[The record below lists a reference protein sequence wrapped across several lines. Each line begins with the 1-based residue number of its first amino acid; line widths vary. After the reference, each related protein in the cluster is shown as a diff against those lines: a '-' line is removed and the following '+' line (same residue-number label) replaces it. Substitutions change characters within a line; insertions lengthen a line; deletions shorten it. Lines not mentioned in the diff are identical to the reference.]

1 MSVSKYAYTQEFCD
15 GVFCIGDCDLCGLR
29 NAEIDE
35 ENMTLEEAI
44 THALEVADSHGCTE
58 CGENHRQ
65 LASWLEELRERR
77 KRDDCE

>member
-1 MSVSKYAYTQEFCD
+1 
-15 GVFCIGDCDLCGLR
+15 
-29 NAEIDE
+29 
-35 ENMTLEEAI
+35 MTLEEAI
-44 THALEVADSHGCTE
+44 THALEVADRQGCTA